1 MERIK
6 RFCKNLHPTL
16 KELFCGIFLWGLLL
30 ALVLVWFSDSK
41 PAFLLSLLAGV
52 LAAAGMAFHM
62 CRFVEDSLELT
73 QEDASKHMKKGV
85 VLRTVAAM
93 VLVVLAWR
101 LHGDI
106 IAVFLGLLTLK
117 LGAYTQPLIHRL
129 AGGKEDRK
137 DATIMKERR

>member
-16 KELFCGIFLWGLLL
+16 KELLCGIFLWGLLL

-41 PAFLLSLLAGV
+41 PAFLLSLFAGV

-62 CRFVEDSLELT
+62 CHFIEDSLELT
-73 QEDASKHMKKGV
+73 QEDASRHMKKGT
-85 VLRTVAAM
+85 VLRIAAAM
-93 VLVVLAWR
+93 VLAVLVW
-101 LHGDI
+101 LLDGDI
-106 IAVFLGLLTLK
+106 VAVFLGLLTLK

-129 AGGKEDRK
+129 TGRAKK
-137 DATIMKERR
+137 A